1 VKRRDFM
8 TLIGG
13 AAATWP
19 LAARAQE
26 PAMPVIG
33 YLSNTSLALIS
44 VQLAGFRQGL
54 KEAGYVEGQNV
65 RIEYRWAE
73 GQYDRLPAL
82 ARDLVGRRLAV
93 IFAGGGVAP
102 VLAAKAATSTIPI
115 VFQMGSD
122 PVKAGVVASLNQPGG
137 NVTGVSRMSTAM
149 LPKELELLRELVPT
163 ASVIQFLVN
172 PTNPIAEIQLLEM
185 QEAVRSLGIELQ
197 VLRASSEGEIDGAFE
212 ILAQIPALVIANDP
226 FFSAR
231 HAQIAELTA
240 RHKVPAIFSQRDFA
254 LSGGLMSYSA
264 SLTDSHRQAG
274 VYVGR
279 ILKGEKPADLPIVQ
293 PTKFELVINLKTAK
307 TLGLT
312 VPLTLQ
318 ASADE
323 VIE

>member
-1 VKRRDFM
+1 
-8 TLIGG
+8 
-13 AAATWP
+13 
-19 LAARAQE
+19 
-26 PAMPVIG
+26 MPVIG
-33 YLSNTSLALIS
+33 YLSNTSLDLMS
-44 VQLAGFRQGL
+44 DQLGGFVQGL
-54 KEAGYVEGQNV
+54 KEAGYAEDQNV

-82 ARDLVGRRLAV
+82 ARDLAGRQLAV

-122 PVKAGVVASLNQPGG
+122 PVKAGVVASLNRPGG
-137 NVTGVSRMSTAM
+137 NVTGVSWMSTAM
-149 LPKELELLRELVPT
+149 LPKQLELLRELVPT
-163 ASVIQFLVN
+163 ASVIMLLVN
-172 PTNPIAEIQLLEM
+172 PTNPIAKIQLLEM

-197 VLRASSEGEIDGAFE
+197 VLRASSAGEIDGAFE
-212 ILAQIPALVIANDP
+212 IFAQIPALVIANDP
-226 FFSAR
+226 FFNGRLS
-231 HAQIAELTA
+231 QIAGLTA
-240 RHKVPAIFSQRDFA
+240 RHKVPAIFPHRDFA
-254 LSGGLMSYSA
+254 LSGGLMSYNA

-279 ILKGEKPADLPIVQ
+279 ILKGEKPADLPIVR

>member
-1 VKRRDFM
+1 VKRREFI
-8 TLIGG
+8 TLLGS
-13 AAATWP
+13 AAAAWP
-19 LAARAQE
+19 LTTRAQQS
-26 PAMPVIG
+26 MLPVIG

-122 PVKAGVVASLNQPGG
+122 PVKAGVVANLNHPGG

-293 PTKFELVINLKTAK
+293 PTKFELVINIKTAK

>member
-1 VKRRDFM
+1 VKRREFI
-8 TLIGG
+8 TLLGS
-13 AAATWP
+13 AAAAWP
-19 LAARAQE
+19 LTTRAQQS
-26 PAMPVIG
+26 MLPVIG

-122 PVKAGVVASLNQPGG
+122 PVKAGVVASLNHPGG

-293 PTKFELVINLKTAK
+293 PTKFELVINLKTAT

-312 VPLTLQ
+312 IPPGVL
-318 ASADE
+318 AIADE

>member
-1 VKRRDFM
+1 VKRREFI
-8 TLIGG
+8 TLLGS
-13 AAATWP
+13 AAAAWP
-19 LAARAQE
+19 LTTRAQQS
-26 PAMPVIG
+26 MLPVIG

-122 PVKAGVVASLNQPGG
+122 PVKAGVVASLNHPGG

-293 PTKFELVINLKTAK
+293 PTKFELVINIKTAK

>member
-1 VKRRDFM
+1 MKRREFI
-8 TLIGG
+8 TLLGS
-13 AAATWP
+13 AAAAWP
-19 LAARAQE
+19 LTTRAQQS
-26 PAMPVIG
+26 MLPVIG

-122 PVKAGVVASLNQPGG
+122 PVKAGVVASLNHPGG

-293 PTKFELVINLKTAK
+293 PTKFELVINIKTAK

>member
-1 VKRRDFM
+1 VKRREFI
-8 TLIGG
+8 TLLGS
-13 AAATWP
+13 AAAAWP
-19 LAARAQE
+19 LTTRAQQS
-26 PAMPVIG
+26 MLPVIG

-122 PVKAGVVASLNQPGG
+122 PVKAGVVASLNHPGG

-212 ILAQIPALVIANDP
+212 ILAQIPALVIANAP

-293 PTKFELVINLKTAK
+293 PTKFELVINIKTAK